1 MTATPDIG
9 TYGEPAVDSPLT
21 GRRIAVVGT
30 GRMGS
35 AMASRLGAAGAD
47 LTLWN
52 RTAERAEQLAISL
65 HAKVAASAGE
75 AAASAEVVVVSLAD
89 DAAVRA
95 AYEGNGGLV
104 GGLRLGS
111 TVLDTSTVDPQTIR
125 ELEPFVAE
133 RGATLL
139 DTPVSGSVSLAQQ
152 GTLTFMVGGPAGAL
166 QQVSDVLDVLG
177 SKTFHMGAS
186 GTGATAKLVVN
197 AVLLGLNQA
206 LAEGLVLAERAGV
219 DREKAY
225 DVLSA
230 GAVGAPFLHYK
241 REAFLHPQQAPV
253 AFSLNLVVKDLHLAE
268 ALAQR
273 VGARVDQLQVN
284 RKAAEEAVSE
294 GLGDRDLSAIA
305 QLLRQSP

>member
-1 MTATPDIG
+1 MTATPDVG
-9 TYGEPAVDSPLT
+9 TYGEPDAKPPLA

-35 AMASRLGAAGAD
+35 AMAGRLGSAGAD

-52 RTAERAEQLAISL
+52 RTAERAEQLATSL
-65 HAKVAASAGE
+65 RAKVAASAGE
-75 AAASAEVVVVSLAD
+75 AASNADVVVVSLAD

-95 AYEGNGGLV
+95 AYGGNGGLV
-104 GGLRLGS
+104 GGLRAGVA
-111 TVLDTSTVDPQTIR
+111 VLDTSTVDPQTV
-125 ELEPFVAE
+125 ETLAALVAE
-133 RGATLL
+133 RGAVLL

-152 GTLTFMVGGPAGAL
+152 GTLTFMVGGPAEILRG
-166 QQVSDVLDVLG
+166 VGDVLDVLG
-177 SKTFHMGAS
+177 SRTFHMGGS
-186 GTGATAKLVVN
+186 GTGATTKLVVN

-241 REAFLHPQQAPV
+241 REAFLHPEQAPV
-253 AFSLNLVVKDLHLAE
+253 AFSLELVVKDLHLAE
-268 ALAQR
+268 ALARR
-273 VGARVDQLQVN
+273 VGARVDQLEVN
-284 RKAAEEAVSE
+284 RRLAEDAVAA
-294 GLGDRDLSAIA
+294 GLGGRDLSAVTD
-305 QLLRQSP
+305 LLRGS